1 MDKGRA
7 RRYLREN
14 PRTWLLVYIPVYL
27 LWFFLAE
34 RLVKGPYYISYM
46 PLDDKIPFV
55 PQFVFFYVLWYPY
68 LLLPLAVTYRKEPRA
83 FVRYGLYLIFA
94 LSISLLI
101 CCVFPNAQNL
111 RPADPGRGLSGWI
124 LGKIY
129 AADTNTNVLPSMHVV
144 GCAGACMAAFDSRRL
159 RKWRWPMVVMGL
171 LICASTVFV
180 KQHSFLDV
188 LWGAVVALPVGVC
201 IYWLPKCRKKGTI

>member
-83 FVRYGLYLIFA
+83 FVRYGL
-94 LSISLLI
+94 
-101 CCVFPNAQNL
+101 
-111 RPADPGRGLSGWI
+111 
-124 LGKIY
+124 
-129 AADTNTNVLPSMHVV
+129 
-144 GCAGACMAAFDSRRL
+144 
-159 RKWRWPMVVMGL
+159 
-171 LICASTVFV
+171 
-180 KQHSFLDV
+180 
-188 LWGAVVALPVGVC
+188 
-201 IYWLPKCRKKGTI
+201 

>member
-55 PQFVFFYVLWYPY
+55 PQCVFFYVLWYPY
-68 LLLPLAVTYRKEPRA
+68 LLFPLAVTYRKEPRA

-188 LWGAVVALPVGVC
+188 IWGAVVAVPVGVC